1 MEALSETTL
10 KIKNLTTTFIGSGN
24 KISQWEV
31 FPSGK
36 TVKIIKF
43 DRLVNQLKNRAK
55 VSPQKIRN
63 LFLRISRIIYQSA
76 VHPVNA
82 REYIQII
89 QDSGLRIEELWADY
103 SIPIDDRAT
112 FFKEIEEFIKTQE
125 KVYIPGSEIKG
136 AIRTAIFYYLLTTN
150 PKIWSAFIEEFKK
163 YENLL
168 RNESFLKK
176 FALHWENKI
185 FAGEKSSFNPQ
196 KTSPK
201 GKEDLLKFLVVRD
214 SQLRKPEEVLI
225 LRQIYLK
232 NSKRKLNVWIE
243 SLREKASFNLTIIW
257 RDKELKKFLEKELSS
272 IDPSLK
278 QFWTNLNIE
287 KILEILDRY
296 TRDLLAFEEEKRGLK
311 KEPIQKTT
319 SKEEILK
326 AFLEKLKQEKENSG
340 IFQELKKEKGYLIRL
355 GKFTGRYSH
364 SVLLAIWKKDYKYF
378 QKIGRKF
385 PSKTYWE
392 DSKGNPLGFLKMEIS
407 N

>member
-1 MEALSETTL
+1 M
-10 KIKNLTTTFIGSGN
+10 
-24 KISQWEV
+24 
-31 FPSGK
+31 
-36 TVKIIKF
+36 
-43 DRLVNQLKNRAK
+43 
-55 VSPQKIRN
+55 
-63 LFLRISRIIYQSA
+63 
-76 VHPVNA
+76 
-82 REYIQII
+82 
-89 QDSGLRIEELWADY
+89 
-103 SIPIDDRAT
+103 
-112 FFKEIEEFIKTQE
+112 
-125 KVYIPGSEIKG
+125 
-136 AIRTAIFYYLLTTN
+136 
-150 PKIWSAFIEEFKK
+150 
-163 YENLL
+163 
-168 RNESFLKK
+168 
-176 FALHWENKI
+176 HWENKI

-326 AFLEKLKQEKENSG
+326 AFLEKLKQEKE
-340 IFQELKKEKGYLIRL
+340 LIL
-355 GKFTGRYSH
+355 QQF
-364 SVLLAIWKKDYKYF
+364 L
-378 QKIGRKF
+378 QKI
-385 PSKTYWE
+385 
-392 DSKGNPLGFLKMEIS
+392 
-407 N
+407 